1 MNRTWTGDEFTHAL
15 MQRKRVVNA
24 MWRFMERFDFLVTPT
39 TASAAFPID
48 LDGPTHI
55 DGQAVST
62 VAWLPFSSLANL
74 TGLPAASVPAGFT
87 DDGLPVGL
95 QIMGRHLDDRGVL
108 ALSAVVEALIPTG
121 VRRPGV
127 CAGG

>member
-108 ALSAVVEALIPTG
+108 ALSEVVEALVPMG

>member
-1 MNRTWTGDEFTHAL
+1 
-15 MQRKRVVNA
+15 MQRKRIVNA
-24 MWRFMERFDFLVTPT
+24 LWRFMERFDFLITPT
-39 TASAAFPID
+39 TFSAAFPID

-55 DGQAVST
+55 DGQPVST

-87 DDGLPVGL
+87 DEGLPVGL

-108 ALSAVVEALIPTG
+108 ALAAVVERVVGMGAQ
-121 VRRPGV
+121 RPQV
-127 CAGG
+127 CAAG

>member
-1 MNRTWTGDEFTHAL
+1 
-15 MQRKRVVNA
+15 MQRKRIVNA
-24 MWRFMERFDFLVTPT
+24 LWRFMERFDFLITPT
-39 TASAAFPID
+39 TFSAAFPID

-55 DGQAVST
+55 DGEAVST

-87 DDGLPVGL
+87 EAGLPVGL

-108 ALSAVVEALIPTG
+108 GLAAVVERVVGMGAQ
-121 VRRPGV
+121 RPRV
-127 CAGG
+127 CAAG

>member
-1 MNRTWTGDEFTHAL
+1 
-15 MQRKRVVNA
+15 MQRKRIVNA
-24 MWRFMERFDFLVTPT
+24 VWRFMEHFDFLITPT
-39 TASAAFPID
+39 TACAAFPID

-55 DGQAVST
+55 DGQPVST

-87 DDGLPVGL
+87 DEGLPVGL

-108 ALSAVVEALIPTG
+108 ALAAVVERVTATG
-121 VRRPGV
+121 ARRPGV
-127 CAGG
+127 CAAG

>member
-1 MNRTWTGDEFTHAL
+1 MTRAWTGDEFTHAL
-15 MQRKRVVNA
+15 MQRKRIVNA
-24 MWRFMERFDFLVTPT
+24 VWRFMEQVDFLITPT
-39 TASAAFPID
+39 TASAAFPMD

-74 TGLPAASVPAGFT
+74 TGLPAASVPAGFSV
-87 DDGLPVGL
+87 DGLPVGL

-108 ALSAVVEALIPTG
+108 ALSAVFEALVPLG
-121 VRRPGV
+121 VRRPVV